1 MQAPRL
7 SAIVAVS
14 ANKVIGVDNKMPW
27 HLPAD
32 LAYFKKITSGHAV
45 LMGRKCFES
54 IGRKL
59 PNRLNI
65 VVTRNENWQKDA
77 EEKGIAVFE
86 NLGEAIKFG
95 QNESPDNHLFI
106 IGGGEIYEQT
116 KDKWTHL
123 YLTEVEIN
131 LEGDVFFPSINQGEW
146 QLISQEK
153 HLANEKN
160 AHNYTFKVYEKI

>member
-14 ANKVIGVDNKMPW
+14 ANNVIGVDNKMPW

-65 VVTRNENWQKDA
+65 VVSRDQNWQQNDVS
-77 EEKGIAVFE
+77 IFE
-86 NLGEAIKFG
+86 NLEEAIVFG
-95 QNESPDNHLFI
+95 QKESPENHLFI

-123 YLTEVEIN
+123 YLTEVELK
-131 LEGDVFFPSINQGEW
+131 LEGDVFFPKISLEEW
-146 QLISQEK
+146 QLIFEEK
-153 HLANEKN
+153 HFADEKN
-160 AHNYTFKVYEKI
+160 AHNYTFKVYEKNL